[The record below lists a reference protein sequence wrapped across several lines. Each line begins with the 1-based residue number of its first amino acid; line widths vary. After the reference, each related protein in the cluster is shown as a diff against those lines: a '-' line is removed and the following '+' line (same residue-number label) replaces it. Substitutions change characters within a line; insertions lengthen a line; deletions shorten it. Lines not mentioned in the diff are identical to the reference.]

1 MSTFTGLRRALG
13 RGGLAAAASLA
24 LVLALPGAALAAP
37 GDLDPG
43 FGGDGTVL
51 TAAGGEESG
60 NDVLVQG
67 DGKIVVVGTDAP
79 DSVGNYALVRHLA
92 DGSLDSTFGDGGKV
106 STDRG
111 FIETAEAAAVQAD
124 GKIVVVGSAS
134 TDFETC
140 CSFAVVRY
148 TAAGSLDTTFG
159 DGGVTLLTAFG
170 EPAGGQDVA
179 VRPDGR
185 IVAAGYAGGRFAVA
199 RLLADGTPDATFDG
213 DGVVATD
220 PDPTSP
226 EAGGTGRSLALQS
239 DGKVV
244 VGGEVGTTRFDF
256 MLIRY
261 NADGSLDTG
270 FSGDGMV
277 RTDFGAYEG
286 AEEIVVQADGRVV
299 AIGNTDGD
307 AAVARYLADGSPDTS
322 FSGDGRVTTTGGAAR
337 DGVVQADGR
346 ILVAGRGGTTG
357 GDFGLIRYNP
367 DGALD
372 PGFGTGG
379 RVTTSFDGSDI
390 ANAVALQSDGKI
402 VAAGTGGPDSDFAVA
417 RYEGGGGA
425 PTPPSVD
432 VSVTKT
438 GPGTISIGDQATY
451 TIRVTNNSTTATA
464 TAASV
469 SDTLTGGSGTLL
481 SATPSQGG
489 PCTVNPTTMTCPLG
503 NLAPGASA
511 TVTVVAEP
519 RATGTLTDWV
529 ATAALETDPAPGNNN
544 ANAATTVNNA
554 RGCTIIGTS
563 NYETL
568 NGTFGNDVICA
579 LSGSDTVNGG
589 SGNDTVYAGPGND
602 LVSGGNGT
610 DRLIGQ
616 SGNDRLNGDAGND
629 SLDTRDAV
637 TGNDAAYG
645 GTGFDTCS
653 TDTGDFRNSCP

>member
-24 LVLALPGAALAAP
+24 LVLALPGAAHAAP

-51 TAAGGEESG
+51 TTAGGEESG
-60 NDVLVQG
+60 NDVLVQS

-79 DSVGNYALVRHLA
+79 DSLGNYALVRYLA

-111 FIETAEAAAVQAD
+111 FIENAEAAAVQAD

-140 CSFAVVRY
+140 CTFTVARY

-159 DGGVTLLTAFG
+159 DGGVRLLTAFG
-170 EPAGGQDVA
+170 QPAGGQDVA

-185 IVAAGYAGGRFAVA
+185 IVAAGYTGGRFAVA

-213 DGVVATD
+213 DGVVTTD

-277 RTDFGAYEG
+277 RTDFGAYES
-286 AEEIVVQADGRVV
+286 AEEVVVQGDGKIV
-299 AIGNTDGD
+299 AIGNTDAD
-307 AAVARYLADGSPDTS
+307 AAVARYLADGSPDTT
-322 FSGDGRVTTTGGAAR
+322 FSSDGRVTTAGGAAR
-337 DGVVQADGR
+337 DGLVQSDGR
-346 ILVAGRGGTTG
+346 ILVAGRGGATG

-379 RVTTSFDGSDI
+379 RVTTSFDGADI

-425 PTPPSVD
+425 PTPPAAD

-519 RATGTLTDWV
+519 RTTGTLTDWV
-529 ATAALETDPAPGNNN
+529 ATAAVESDPVPGNNN

-589 SGNDTVYAGPGND
+589 GGNDTVYAGPGND
-602 LVSGGNGT
+602 LVNGGNGT

-629 SLDTRDAV
+629 NLDTRDGV
-637 TGNDAAYG
+637 GGNDAAYG
-645 GTGFDTCS
+645 GTGSDTCS
-653 TDTGDFRNSCP
+653 TDAGDFRNSCP

>member
-13 RGGLAAAASLA
+13 RGGLAAFASLA

-51 TAAGGEESG
+51 TDAGGEEVG
-60 NDVLVQG
+60 NDVVVQA
-67 DGKIVVVGTDAP
+67 DGRIVVVGTDAP
-79 DSVGNYALVRHLA
+79 DSFGNFAITRYLA
-92 DGSLDSTFGDGGKV
+92 DGSPDSTFGDGGRV
-106 STDRG
+106 STDIGG
-111 FIETAEAAAVQAD
+111 FTDAAEAVAVQDD
-124 GKIVVVGSAS
+124 GKIIVVGSSA
-134 TDFETC
+134 TGFEEC
-140 CSFAVVRY
+140 CTFTVARY
-148 TAAGSLDTTFG
+148 TAAGGLDPTFG
-159 DGGVTLLTAFG
+159 DGGIAFLTAFG
-170 EPAGGQDVA
+170 QPAAALDVA
-179 VRPDGR
+179 VRSDGR
-185 IVAAGYAGGRFAVA
+185 IVAAGYAGGRFAAA
-199 RLLADGTPDATFDG
+199 RLLTDGTPDTSFDG
-213 DGVVATD
+213 DGTVATD
-220 PDPTSP
+220 PAPSL
-226 EAGGTGRSLALQS
+226 EEGGTGLSLALQS
-239 DGKVV
+239 DGKIV

-256 MLIRY
+256 MVMRY

-286 AEEIVVQADGRVV
+286 AEEVAVQADGKIV
-299 AIGNTDGD
+299 AMGNTDAD
-307 AAVARYLADGSPDTS
+307 AAVVRYLADGSLDTS
-322 FSGDGRVTTTGGAAR
+322 FSGDGRVTTAGGAAR
-337 DGVVQADGR
+337 DGFVQSDGR
-346 ILVAGRGGTTG
+346 IVVAGRGGDG

-367 DGALD
+367 DGAQD

-379 RVTTSFDGSDI
+379 RVSTSFGGADI
-390 ANAVALQSDGKI
+390 AGAVALQSDGKI
-402 VAAGTGGPDSDFAVA
+402 VAAGNGGPNVDFAVA

-425 PTPPSVD
+425 PTPPSID

-438 GPGTISIGDQATY
+438 GPATISIGDQATY

-511 TVTVVAEP
+511 TITVVAEP

-529 ATAALETDPAPGNNN
+529 ATAAVEADPVPANNN

-563 NYETL
+563 NFETL

-579 LSGSDTVNGG
+579 LSGHDTVNGG
-589 SGNDTVYAGPGND
+589 GGNDTVYAGPGND
-602 LVSGGNGT
+602 LVNGGNGA

-629 SLDTRDAV
+629 NLDTRDSVA
-637 TGNDAAYG
+637 GNDAAYG